1 MERILIY
8 IKHNFKL
15 IWLLF
20 EWGNGLLFDLLYRK
34 KLNNQLR
41 SIFTEFTL
49 LPYSYRALSQS
60 DAQDLYSLIQ
70 RQELSD
76 LEFFRPHGHDLHS
89 INNQFSNRT
98 LLMMGVFDRDNLVGY
113 FFLRFFAN
121 KKCFVGRLIDRDY
134 RGKGIGINMNHIMY
148 EISWRIGFRCL
159 STISNKNKNVLKA
172 HAKNPTISI
181 VKKLPNDYLLVEF
194 IKDNTES

>member
-1 MERILIY
+1 MEKIFIY

-15 IWLLF
+15 LWLII

-34 KLNNQLR
+34 RLNNQLR
-41 SIFTEFTL
+41 SIFTEFAL
-49 LPYSYRALSQS
+49 LPYCYRVLNQS
-60 DAQDLYSLIQ
+60 DAQDLFSLIQ

-76 LEFFRPHGHDLHS
+76 LEFFRPHGHDFHS
-89 INNQFSNRT
+89 INSQFYNRT
-98 LLMMGVFDRDNLVGY
+98 LLMMGVFDQDDLVGY

-121 KKCFVGRLIDRDY
+121 KKCFVGRLIDRNY

-148 EISWRIGFRCL
+148 EISCRMGFRCM

-194 IKDNTES
+194 LKSKT